1 MRSAQPGTLIAYPVG
16 MKLLH
21 PPSRRVLVAL
31 GLGIA
36 AAAFADDATAE
47 SNALAIDTVW
57 TLLAA
62 ILVFLMQAGFAMLE
76 TGLTRAKNAANILM
90 KNLMDFSVGSLA
102 FWAVGYALMFG
113 ASQAGLFGASGFFLA
128 ATSAAGTDGAST
140 FAFWLFQAVF
150 AATAATIVSGCVA
163 ERTRFPAYM
172 VYSVFVTAL
181 IYPVVGHWIWG
192 GGWLSKLGPGFAD
205 FAGSTVVHSTGG
217 WLGLAGAIVVGPR
230 VGKYVRNGGGL
241 TARAIPGHNLPLASL
256 GVFILWFGWFGFNA
270 GSTVAGTDLSIALI
284 ALNTNLAAAAGAVAA
299 LFTAWLWFRKP
310 DPTFA
315 LNGAIAGLV
324 SITAG
329 CAFVSPAMSVLIGLI
344 GGVVVVLSVE
354 LLDKVCRIDDPIGAV
369 SAHGVC
375 GAWGTLAVGLFADEA
390 IGGVAGLFFGGGA
403 AQLGVQFVG
412 VLAVFA
418 WSMAAGL
425 ALFAVIKGVMGLR
438 VSRQEELRGLDI
450 GEHGAEAYSGF
461 QIFSSQ

>member
-1 MRSAQPGTLIAYPVG
+1 
-16 MKLLH
+16 MKLPH
-21 PPSRRVLVAL
+21 PPKRCVLVL
-31 GLGIA
+31 VGLGVA
-36 AAAFADDATAE
+36 LAAFADAD

-62 ILVFLMQAGFAMLE
+62 VLVFLMQAGFAMLE

-90 KNLMDFSVGSLA
+90 KNLMDFSIGMLS
-102 FWAVGYALMFG
+102 FWAIGYALMFG
-113 ASQAGLFGASGFFLA
+113 ASKAGLFGGSDFFLA
-128 ATSAAGTDGAST
+128 NFTSAGTGNASD
-140 FAFWLFQAVF
+140 FAFWLFQAMF
-150 AATAATIVSGCVA
+150 AATAATIVSGSMA

-172 VYSVFVTAL
+172 VYSLFVTAL
-181 IYPVVGHWIWG
+181 IYPIVGHWTWG
-192 GGWLSKLGPGFAD
+192 GGWLNDIGPGFAD

-217 WLGLAGAIVVGPR
+217 WLGLVGAMVIGPR
-230 VGKYVRNGGGL
+230 VGKYVQNGSGL
-241 TARAIPGHNLPLASL
+241 TARAIPGHSLPLASL

-284 ALNTNLAAAAGAVAA
+284 ALNTNVAAAAGAVGA
-299 LFTAWLWFRKP
+299 LFTAWIWFRKP

-329 CAFVSPAMSVLIGLI
+329 CAFVAPAMAVLIGLL
-344 GGVVVVLSVE
+344 GGVLVVLSVE
-354 LLDKVCRIDDPIGAV
+354 LLDKVCKIDDPIGAV

-375 GAWGTLAVGLFADEA
+375 GAWGTLAVGLFANEA
-390 IGGVAGLFFGGGA
+390 IGGVSGLFFGGGL

-412 VLAVFA
+412 VVAVFA
-418 WSMAAGL
+418 WTMAAGFV
-425 ALFAVIKGVMGLR
+425 LFAVIKAVMGLR
-438 VSRQEELRGLDI
+438 VSRDEELRGLDI
-450 GEHGAEAYSGF
+450 DEHGAEAYSGF

>member
-1 MRSAQPGTLIAYPVG
+1 
-16 MKLLH
+16 MKLPH
-21 PPSRRVLVAL
+21 PPKRRVLVLL
-31 GLGIA
+31 GLGVA
-36 AAAFADDATAE
+36 LAAFADAD

-57 TLLAA
+57 ILFAA
-62 ILVFLMQAGFAMLE
+62 VLVFLMQAGFAMLE

-90 KNLMDFSVGSLA
+90 KNLMDFSIGSLA
-102 FWAVGYALMFG
+102 FWAVGYAIMFG
-113 ASQAGLFGASGFFLA
+113 ASKAGLFGLGDFFLA
-128 ATSAAGTDGAST
+128 ATSAANAGEADTAST

-150 AATAATIVSGCVA
+150 AATAATIVSGSMA

-192 GGWLSKLGPGFAD
+192 GGWLSNLGPGFAD

-217 WLGLAGAIVVGPR
+217 WLGLVGAMVLGPR
-230 VGKYVRNGGGL
+230 IGKYVKNGAGL
-241 TARAIPGHNLPLASL
+241 TTRAIPGHSLPLASL

-284 ALNTNLAAAAGAVAA
+284 ALNTNVAAAAGAVGA
-299 LFTAWLWFRKP
+299 LFTAWIWFRKP

-329 CAFVSPAMSVLIGLI
+329 CAFVAPAMAVLIGLL
-344 GGVVVVLSVE
+344 GGVLVVLSVE
-354 LLDKVCRIDDPIGAV
+354 FLDKVCKIDDPIGAV

-375 GAWGTLAVGLFADEA
+375 GAWGTLAVGLFANEA
-390 IGGVAGLFFGGGA
+390 IGGVSGLFFGGGL

-412 VLAVFA
+412 VVAVFA
-418 WSMAAGL
+418 WTMAAGFV
-425 ALFAVIKGVMGLR
+425 LFTVIKAVMGLR
-438 VSRQEELRGLDI
+438 VSREDELRGLDI

>member
-1 MRSAQPGTLIAYPVG
+1 
-16 MKLLH
+16 MKLPH
-21 PPSRRVLVAL
+21 PPKRRVLVLL
-31 GLGIA
+31 GLGVA
-36 AAAFADDATAE
+36 LAAFADAD

-57 TLLAA
+57 ILFAA
-62 ILVFLMQAGFAMLE
+62 VLVFLMQAGFAMLE

-90 KNLMDFSVGSLA
+90 KNLMDFSIGSLA
-102 FWAVGYALMFG
+102 FWAVGYAIMFG
-113 ASQAGLFGASGFFLA
+113 ASKAGLFGLGDFFLA
-128 ATSAAGTDGAST
+128 ATSAANAGEADTAST

-150 AATAATIVSGCVA
+150 AATAATIVSGSMA

-192 GGWLSKLGPGFAD
+192 GGWLSNLGPGFAD

-217 WLGLAGAIVVGPR
+217 WLGLVGAMVLGPR
-230 VGKYVRNGGGL
+230 IGKYVKNGAGL
-241 TARAIPGHNLPLASL
+241 TTRAIPGHSLPLASL

-284 ALNTNLAAAAGAVAA
+284 ALNTNVAAAAGAVGA
-299 LFTAWLWFRKP
+299 LFTAWIWFRKP

-329 CAFVSPAMSVLIGLI
+329 CAFVAPAMAVLIGLL
-344 GGVVVVLSVE
+344 GGVLVVLSVE
-354 LLDKVCRIDDPIGAV
+354 FLDKVCKIDDPIGAV

-375 GAWGTLAVGLFADEA
+375 GAWGTLAVGLFANEA
-390 IGGVAGLFFGGGA
+390 IGGVSGLFFGGGL

-412 VLAVFA
+412 VVAVFA
-418 WSMAAGL
+418 WTMAAGFV
-425 ALFAVIKGVMGLR
+425 LFSVIKAVMGLR
-438 VSRQEELRGLDI
+438 VSREDELRGLDI

>member
-1 MRSAQPGTLIAYPVG
+1 
-16 MKLLH
+16 MKLPH
-21 PPSRRVLVAL
+21 PPKRRVLVLL

-36 AAAFADDATAE
+36 VAAFADAD

-57 TLLAA
+57 TLFAA
-62 ILVFLMQAGFAMLE
+62 VLVFLMQAGFAMLE

-90 KNLMDFSVGSLA
+90 KNLMDFSIGSLA
-102 FWAVGYALMFG
+102 FWAIGYAIMFG
-113 ASQAGLFGASGFFLA
+113 ASKAGLFGFSDFFLA
-128 ATSAAGTDGAST
+128 NFAAAGTVHASD
-140 FAFWLFQAVF
+140 FAFWLFQAMF
-150 AATAATIVSGCVA
+150 AATAATIVSGSMA

-181 IYPVVGHWIWG
+181 IYPIVGHWIWG
-192 GGWLSKLGPGFAD
+192 GGWLSNLGPGFAD

-217 WLGLAGAIVVGPR
+217 WLGLAGAIVLGPR
-230 VGKYVRNGGGL
+230 IGKYVKNGKG
-241 TARAIPGHNLPLASL
+241 TSARAIPGHSLPLAAL

-284 ALNTNLAAAAGAVAA
+284 ALNTNVAAAAGAVGA
-299 LFTAWLWFRKP
+299 LFTAWIWFHKP

-329 CAFVSPAMSVLIGLI
+329 CAFVSPVMAVLIGLL
-344 GGVVVVLSVE
+344 GGVLVVLAVE
-354 LLDKVCRIDDPIGAV
+354 LLDKVCKIDDPIGAV

-375 GAWGTLAVGLFADEA
+375 GAWGTLAVGLFANEA
-390 IGGVAGLFFGGGA
+390 IGGVSGLFFGGGL

-412 VLAVFA
+412 VVAVFA
-418 WSMAAGL
+418 WTMVVGL
-425 ALFAVIKGVMGLR
+425 ALFAAIKAVMGLR
-438 VSRQEELRGLDI
+438 VSRDDELRGLDI

-461 QIFSSQ
+461 QIFVSQ

>member
-1 MRSAQPGTLIAYPVG
+1 
-16 MKLLH
+16 MKLPQ
-21 PPSRRVLVAL
+21 PPKRHVLVLL

-36 AAAFADDATAE
+36 FAAFADAD
-47 SNALAIDTVW
+47 SNVVAIDTVW
-57 TLLAA
+57 TLFAA
-62 ILVFLMQAGFAMLE
+62 VLVFLMQAGFAMLE

-90 KNLMDFSVGSLA
+90 KNLMDFSIGSLV

-113 ASQAGLFGASGFFLA
+113 ASKAGLFGFSGFFLGG
-128 ATSAAGTDGAST
+128 TSAADAGGADTAST
-140 FAFWLFQAVF
+140 FAFWLFQAMF
-150 AATAATIVSGCVA
+150 AATAATIVSGSMA

-181 IYPVVGHWIWG
+181 IYPIVGHWIWG
-192 GGWLSKLGPGFAD
+192 GGWLSNLGPGFAD

-217 WLGLAGAIVVGPR
+217 WLGLVGAMVLGPR
-230 VGKYVRNGGGL
+230 IGKYVKNGAGL
-241 TARAIPGHNLPLASL
+241 TARAIPGHSLPLASL

-284 ALNTNLAAAAGAVAA
+284 ALNTNVAAAAGAVGA
-299 LFTAWLWFRKP
+299 LFTAWIWFRKP

-329 CAFVSPAMSVLIGLI
+329 CAYVAPAMAVLIGLL
-344 GGVVVVLSVE
+344 GGVLVVLAVE
-354 LLDKVCRIDDPIGAV
+354 LLDKVCKIDDPIGAV

-375 GAWGTLAVGLFADEA
+375 GAWGTLAVGLFANEA
-390 IGGVAGLFFGGGA
+390 IGGVSGLFFGGGL

-412 VLAVFA
+412 VVAVFA
-418 WSMAAGL
+418 WTMAVGFV
-425 ALFAVIKGVMGLR
+425 LFSVIKAAMGLR
-438 VSRQEELRGLDI
+438 VSREEELRGLDI

>member
-1 MRSAQPGTLIAYPVG
+1 
-16 MKLLH
+16 MKLPQ
-21 PPSRRVLVAL
+21 PPKRHVLVLL

-36 AAAFADDATAE
+36 FAAFADAD
-47 SNALAIDTVW
+47 SNVVAIDTVW
-57 TLLAA
+57 TLFAA
-62 ILVFLMQAGFAMLE
+62 VLVFLMQAGFAMLE

-90 KNLMDFSVGSLA
+90 KNLMDFSIGSLV

-113 ASQAGLFGASGFFLA
+113 ASKAGLFGFSGFFLGG
-128 ATSAAGTDGAST
+128 TSAADAGGADTAST
-140 FAFWLFQAVF
+140 FAGWLFQAMF
-150 AATAATIVSGCVA
+150 AATAATIVSGSMA

-181 IYPVVGHWIWG
+181 IYPIVGHWIWG
-192 GGWLSKLGPGFAD
+192 GGWLSNLGPGFAD

-217 WLGLAGAIVVGPR
+217 WLGLVGAMVLGPR
-230 VGKYVRNGGGL
+230 IGKYVKNGAGL
-241 TARAIPGHNLPLASL
+241 TARAIPGHSLPLASL

-284 ALNTNLAAAAGAVAA
+284 ALNTNVAAAAGAVGA
-299 LFTAWLWFRKP
+299 LFTAWIWFRKP

-329 CAFVSPAMSVLIGLI
+329 CAYVAPAMAVLIGLL
-344 GGVVVVLSVE
+344 GGVLVVLAVE
-354 LLDKVCRIDDPIGAV
+354 LLDKVCKIDDPIGAV

-375 GAWGTLAVGLFADEA
+375 GAWGTLAVGLFANEA
-390 IGGVAGLFFGGGA
+390 IGGVSGLFFGGGL

-412 VLAVFA
+412 VVAVFA
-418 WSMAAGL
+418 WTMAAGFV
-425 ALFAVIKGVMGLR
+425 LFSVIKAAMGLR
-438 VSRQEELRGLDI
+438 VSREEELRGLDI

>member
-1 MRSAQPGTLIAYPVG
+1 
-16 MKLLH
+16 MKLPH
-21 PPSRRVLVAL
+21 PPKRRVLVLL
-31 GLGIA
+31 GLGVA
-36 AAAFADDATAE
+36 LAAFADAD

-57 TLLAA
+57 ILFAA
-62 ILVFLMQAGFAMLE
+62 VLVFLMQAGFAMLE

-90 KNLMDFSVGSLA
+90 KNLMDFSIGSLA
-102 FWAVGYALMFG
+102 FWAVGYAIMFG
-113 ASQAGLFGASGFFLA
+113 ASKAGLFGLGDFFLA
-128 ATSAAGTDGAST
+128 ATSAANAGEADTAST

-150 AATAATIVSGCVA
+150 AATAATIVSGSMA

-192 GGWLSKLGPGFAD
+192 GGWLSNLGPGFAD

-217 WLGLAGAIVVGPR
+217 WLGLVGAMVLGPR
-230 VGKYVRNGGGL
+230 IGKYVKNGAGV
-241 TARAIPGHNLPLASL
+241 TTRAIPGHSLPLASL

-284 ALNTNLAAAAGAVAA
+284 ALNTNVAAAAGAVGA
-299 LFTAWLWFRKP
+299 LFTAWIWFRKP

-329 CAFVSPAMSVLIGLI
+329 CAFVAPAMAVLIGLL
-344 GGVVVVLSVE
+344 GGVLVVLSVE
-354 LLDKVCRIDDPIGAV
+354 FLDKVCKIDDPIGAV

-375 GAWGTLAVGLFADEA
+375 GAWGTLAVGLFANEA
-390 IGGVAGLFFGGGA
+390 IGGVSGLFFGGGL

-412 VLAVFA
+412 VVAVFA
-418 WSMAAGL
+418 WTMAAGFV
-425 ALFAVIKGVMGLR
+425 LFTVIKAVMGLR
-438 VSRQEELRGLDI
+438 VSREEELRGLDI

>member
-1 MRSAQPGTLIAYPVG
+1 MRLP
-16 MKLLH
+16 H
-21 PPSRRVLVAL
+21 PPKRRVLVLL
-31 GLGIA
+31 GLGVA
-36 AAAFADDATAE
+36 LAAFADAD

-57 TLLAA
+57 ILFAA
-62 ILVFLMQAGFAMLE
+62 VLVFLMQAGFAMLE

-90 KNLMDFSVGSLA
+90 KNLMDFSIGSLA
-102 FWAVGYALMFG
+102 FWAVGYAIMFG
-113 ASQAGLFGASGFFLA
+113 ASKAGLFGLGDFFLA
-128 ATSAAGTDGAST
+128 GTSAANAGEADTAST

-150 AATAATIVSGCVA
+150 AATAATIVSGSMA

-192 GGWLSKLGPGFAD
+192 GGWLSNLGPGFAD

-217 WLGLAGAIVVGPR
+217 WLGLVGAMVLGPR
-230 VGKYVRNGGGL
+230 IGKYVKNGAGL
-241 TARAIPGHNLPLASL
+241 TARAIPGHSLPLASL

-284 ALNTNLAAAAGAVAA
+284 ALNTNVAAAAGAVGA
-299 LFTAWLWFRKP
+299 LFTAWIWFRKP

-329 CAFVSPAMSVLIGLI
+329 CAFVAPAMAVLIGLL
-344 GGVVVVLSVE
+344 GGVLVVLSVE
-354 LLDKVCRIDDPIGAV
+354 LLDKVCKIDDPIGAV

-375 GAWGTLAVGLFADEA
+375 GAWGTLAVGLFANEA
-390 IGGVAGLFFGGGA
+390 IGGVSGLFFGGGL

-412 VLAVFA
+412 VVAVFA
-418 WSMAAGL
+418 WTMAAGFV
-425 ALFAVIKGVMGLR
+425 LFTVIKAAMGLR
-438 VSRQEELRGLDI
+438 VSREEELRGLDI

>member
-1 MRSAQPGTLIAYPVG
+1 
-16 MKLLH
+16 MKLPH
-21 PPSRRVLVAL
+21 PPNRCVLVLL

-36 AAAFADDATAE
+36 FAAFADADSTSA
-47 SNALAIDTVW
+47 AIDTVW
-57 TLLAA
+57 ILLAA
-62 ILVFLMQAGFAMLE
+62 VLVFLMQAGFAMLE

-90 KNLMDFSVGSLA
+90 KNLMDFSIGSLA
-102 FWAVGYALMFG
+102 FWAVGYGLMFG
-113 ASQAGLFGASGFFLA
+113 ASKAGLVGFSHFFLGD
-128 ATSAAGTDGAST
+128 TSATDAGSIETAST

-150 AATAATIVSGCVA
+150 AATAATIVSGSMA

-181 IYPVVGHWIWG
+181 IYPVAGHWIWG
-192 GGWLSKLGPGFAD
+192 GGWLSNLGPGFAD

-217 WLGLAGAIVVGPR
+217 WLGLIGAIVIGPR
-230 VGKYVRNGGGL
+230 IGKYVKDGSRL
-241 TARAIPGHNLPLASL
+241 TARAIPGHSLPLASL

-270 GSTVAGTDLSIALI
+270 GSTVSGTDLSIALI
-284 ALNTNLAAAAGAVAA
+284 ALNTNLAAAGGAVGA
-299 LFTAWLWFRKP
+299 LFTSWLWFRKP

-329 CAFVSPAMSVLIGLI
+329 CAFVAPGMAVLTGLL
-344 GGVVVVLSVE
+344 GGVLVVLSVE
-354 LLDKVCRIDDPIGAV
+354 LLDKVFRIDDPIGAV

-375 GAWGTLAVGLFADEA
+375 GAWGTLAVGLFANEN
-390 IGGVAGLFFGGGA
+390 IGGVSGLFFGGGLT
-403 AQLGVQFVG
+403 QLGVQFVG

-418 WSMAAGL
+418 WTMTAGFI
-425 ALFAVIKGVMGLR
+425 LFSVIKVVMGLR
-438 VSRQEELRGLDI
+438 VSREEELRGLDI

>member
-1 MRSAQPGTLIAYPVG
+1 
-16 MKLLH
+16 MKLPH
-21 PPSRRVLVAL
+21 PPKRRVLVLL
-31 GLGIA
+31 GLGVA
-36 AAAFADDATAE
+36 LAAFADAD

-57 TLLAA
+57 ILFAA
-62 ILVFLMQAGFAMLE
+62 VLVFLMQAGFAMLE

-90 KNLMDFSVGSLA
+90 KNLMDFSIGSLV
-102 FWAVGYALMFG
+102 FWAIGYALMFG
-113 ASQAGLFGASGFFLA
+113 ASKAGLFGFSGFFLGG
-128 ATSAAGTDGAST
+128 TSAADAGGADTAST
-140 FAFWLFQAVF
+140 FAFWLFQAMF
-150 AATAATIVSGCVA
+150 AATAATIVSGSMA

-181 IYPVVGHWIWG
+181 IYPIVGHWIWG
-192 GGWLSKLGPGFAD
+192 GGWLSNLGPGFAD

-217 WLGLAGAIVVGPR
+217 WLGLVGAMVLGPR
-230 VGKYVRNGGGL
+230 IGKYVKNGAGL
-241 TARAIPGHNLPLASL
+241 TARAIPGHSLPLASL

-284 ALNTNLAAAAGAVAA
+284 ALNTNVAAAAGAVGA
-299 LFTAWLWFRKP
+299 LFTAWIWFRKP

-329 CAFVSPAMSVLIGLI
+329 CAYVAPAMAVLIGLL
-344 GGVVVVLSVE
+344 GGVLVVLSVE
-354 LLDKVCRIDDPIGAV
+354 LLDKVCKIDDPIGAV

-375 GAWGTLAVGLFADEA
+375 GAWGTLAVGLFANEA
-390 IGGVAGLFFGGGA
+390 IGGVSGLFFGGGL

-412 VLAVFA
+412 VVAVFA
-418 WSMAAGL
+418 WTMAAGFV
-425 ALFAVIKGVMGLR
+425 LFSVIKAVMGLR
-438 VSRQEELRGLDI
+438 VSREDELRGLDI

>member
-1 MRSAQPGTLIAYPVG
+1 
-16 MKLLH
+16 MKLPH
-21 PPSRRVLVAL
+21 PPKRRVLVLL
-31 GLGIA
+31 GLGVA
-36 AAAFADDATAE
+36 LAAFADAD

-57 TLLAA
+57 ILFAA
-62 ILVFLMQAGFAMLE
+62 VLVFLMQAGFAMLE

-90 KNLMDFSVGSLA
+90 KNLMDFSIGSLA
-102 FWAVGYALMFG
+102 FWAVGYAIMFG
-113 ASQAGLFGASGFFLA
+113 ASKAGLFGLGDFFLA
-128 ATSAAGTDGAST
+128 GTSAANAGEADTASI
-140 FAFWLFQAVF
+140 FAGWLFQAVF
-150 AATAATIVSGCVA
+150 AATAATIVSGSMA

-192 GGWLSKLGPGFAD
+192 GGWLSNLGPGFAD

-217 WLGLAGAIVVGPR
+217 WLGLVGAMVLGPR
-230 VGKYVRNGGGL
+230 IGKYVKNGAGL
-241 TARAIPGHNLPLASL
+241 TARAIPGHSLPLASL

-284 ALNTNLAAAAGAVAA
+284 ALNTNVAAAAGTVGA
-299 LFTAWLWFRKP
+299 LFTAWIWFRKP

-329 CAFVSPAMSVLIGLI
+329 CAFVAPAMAVLIGLL
-344 GGVVVVLSVE
+344 GGVLVVLSVE
-354 LLDKVCRIDDPIGAV
+354 FLDKVCKIDDPIGAV

-375 GAWGTLAVGLFADEA
+375 GAWGTLAVGLFANEA
-390 IGGVAGLFFGGGA
+390 IGGVSGLFFGGGL

-412 VLAVFA
+412 VVAVFA
-418 WSMAAGL
+418 WTMAAGFV
-425 ALFAVIKGVMGLR
+425 LFTVIKAVMGLR
-438 VSRQEELRGLDI
+438 VSREDELRGLDI

>member
-1 MRSAQPGTLIAYPVG
+1 
-16 MKLLH
+16 MKLPH
-21 PPSRRVLVAL
+21 PPKRRVLVLL
-31 GLGIA
+31 GLGVA
-36 AAAFADDATAE
+36 LAAFADAD

-57 TLLAA
+57 ILFAA
-62 ILVFLMQAGFAMLE
+62 VLVFLMQAGFAMLE

-90 KNLMDFSVGSLA
+90 KNLMDFSIGSLA
-102 FWAVGYALMFG
+102 FWAVGYAIMFG
-113 ASQAGLFGASGFFLA
+113 ASKAGLFGLGDFFLA
-128 ATSAAGTDGAST
+128 GTSAANAGEADTAST

-150 AATAATIVSGCVA
+150 AATAATIVSGSMA

-192 GGWLSKLGPGFAD
+192 GGWLSNLGPGFAD

-217 WLGLAGAIVVGPR
+217 WLGLVGAMVLGPR
-230 VGKYVRNGGGL
+230 IGKYVKNGAGL
-241 TARAIPGHNLPLASL
+241 TARAIPGHSLPLASL

-284 ALNTNLAAAAGAVAA
+284 ALNTNVAAAAGAVGA
-299 LFTAWLWFRKP
+299 LFTAWIWFRKP

-329 CAFVSPAMSVLIGLI
+329 CAYVAPAMAVLIGLL
-344 GGVVVVLSVE
+344 GGVLVVLAVE
-354 LLDKVCRIDDPIGAV
+354 LLDKVCKIDDPIGAV

-375 GAWGTLAVGLFADEA
+375 GAWGTLAVGLFANEA
-390 IGGVAGLFFGGGA
+390 IGGVSGLFFGGGL

-412 VLAVFA
+412 VVAVFA
-418 WSMAAGL
+418 WTMAAGFV
-425 ALFAVIKGVMGLR
+425 LFSVIKAAMGLR
-438 VSRQEELRGLDI
+438 VSREEELRGLDI

>member
-1 MRSAQPGTLIAYPVG
+1 
-16 MKLLH
+16 MKLPH
-21 PPSRRVLVAL
+21 PPKRRVLVLL
-31 GLGIA
+31 GLGVA
-36 AAAFADDATAE
+36 LAAFADAD

-57 TLLAA
+57 ILFAA
-62 ILVFLMQAGFAMLE
+62 VLVFLMQAGFAMLE

-90 KNLMDFSVGSLA
+90 KNLMDFSIGSLA
-102 FWAVGYALMFG
+102 FWAVGYAIMFG
-113 ASQAGLFGASGFFLA
+113 ASKAGLFGLGDFFLA
-128 ATSAAGTDGAST
+128 TTSAANAGEADTAST

-150 AATAATIVSGCVA
+150 AATAATIVSGSMA

-192 GGWLSKLGPGFAD
+192 GGWLSNLGPGFAD

-217 WLGLAGAIVVGPR
+217 WLGLVGAMVLGPR
-230 VGKYVRNGGGL
+230 IGKYVKNGAGL
-241 TARAIPGHNLPLASL
+241 TARAIPGHSLPLASL

-284 ALNTNLAAAAGAVAA
+284 ALNTNVAAAAGAVGA
-299 LFTAWLWFRKP
+299 LFTAWIWFRKP

-329 CAFVSPAMSVLIGLI
+329 CAFVAPAMAVLIGLL
-344 GGVVVVLSVE
+344 GGVLVVLSVE
-354 LLDKVCRIDDPIGAV
+354 FLDKVCKIDDPIGAV

-375 GAWGTLAVGLFADEA
+375 GAWGTLAVGLFANEA
-390 IGGVAGLFFGGGA
+390 IGGVSGLFFGGGL

-412 VLAVFA
+412 VVAVFA
-418 WSMAAGL
+418 WTMAAGFV
-425 ALFAVIKGVMGLR
+425 LFTVIKAVMGLR
-438 VSRQEELRGLDI
+438 VSREDELRGLDI

>member
-1 MRSAQPGTLIAYPVG
+1 
-16 MKLLH
+16 MKLPH
-21 PPSRRVLVAL
+21 PPKRRVLVLL
-31 GLGIA
+31 GLGVA
-36 AAAFADDATAE
+36 LAAFADAD

-57 TLLAA
+57 ILFAA
-62 ILVFLMQAGFAMLE
+62 VLVFLMQAGFAMLE

-90 KNLMDFSVGSLA
+90 KNLMDFSIGSLA
-102 FWAVGYALMFG
+102 FWAVGYAIMFG
-113 ASQAGLFGASGFFLA
+113 ASKAGLFGLGDFFLA
-128 ATSAAGTDGAST
+128 GTSAANAGEADTAST

-150 AATAATIVSGCVA
+150 AATAATIVSGSMA

-192 GGWLSKLGPGFAD
+192 GGWLSNLGPGFAD

-217 WLGLAGAIVVGPR
+217 WLGLVGAMVLGPR
-230 VGKYVRNGGGL
+230 IGKYVKNGAGL
-241 TARAIPGHNLPLASL
+241 TARAIPGHSLPLASL

-284 ALNTNLAAAAGAVAA
+284 ALNTNVAAAAGAVGA
-299 LFTAWLWFRKP
+299 LFTAWIWFRKP

-329 CAFVSPAMSVLIGLI
+329 CAFVAPAMAVLIGLL
-344 GGVVVVLSVE
+344 GGVLVVLSVE
-354 LLDKVCRIDDPIGAV
+354 FLDKVCKIDDPIGAV

-375 GAWGTLAVGLFADEA
+375 GAWGTLAVGLFANEA
-390 IGGVAGLFFGGGA
+390 IGGVSGLFFGGGL

-412 VLAVFA
+412 VVAVFA
-418 WSMAAGL
+418 WTMAAGFV
-425 ALFAVIKGVMGLR
+425 LFTVIKAAMGLR
-438 VSRQEELRGLDI
+438 VSREEELRGLDI

>member
-1 MRSAQPGTLIAYPVG
+1 
-16 MKLLH
+16 MKLPH
-21 PPSRRVLVAL
+21 PPKRRVLVLL
-31 GLGIA
+31 GLGVA
-36 AAAFADDATAE
+36 LAAFADAD

-57 TLLAA
+57 ILFAA
-62 ILVFLMQAGFAMLE
+62 VLVFLMQAGFAMLE

-90 KNLMDFSVGSLA
+90 KNLMDFSIGSLV
-102 FWAVGYALMFG
+102 FWAIGYALMFG
-113 ASQAGLFGASGFFLA
+113 ASKAGLFGFSGFFLGG
-128 ATSAAGTDGAST
+128 TSAADAGGADTAST
-140 FAFWLFQAVF
+140 FAFWLFQAMF
-150 AATAATIVSGCVA
+150 AATAATIVSGSMA

-181 IYPVVGHWIWG
+181 IYPIVGHWIWG
-192 GGWLSKLGPGFAD
+192 DGWLSNLGPGFAD

-217 WLGLAGAIVVGPR
+217 WLGLVGAMVLGPR
-230 VGKYVRNGGGL
+230 IGKYVKNGAGL
-241 TARAIPGHNLPLASL
+241 TARAIPGHSLPLASL

-284 ALNTNLAAAAGAVAA
+284 ALNTNVAAAAGAVGA
-299 LFTAWLWFRKP
+299 LFTAWIWFRKP

-329 CAFVSPAMSVLIGLI
+329 CAYVAPAMAVLIGLL
-344 GGVVVVLSVE
+344 GGVLVVLSVE
-354 LLDKVCRIDDPIGAV
+354 LLDKVCKIDDPIGAV

-375 GAWGTLAVGLFADEA
+375 GAWGTLAVGLFANEA
-390 IGGVAGLFFGGGA
+390 IGGVSGLFFGGGL

-412 VLAVFA
+412 VVAVFA
-418 WSMAAGL
+418 WTMAAGFV
-425 ALFAVIKGVMGLR
+425 LFSVIKAVMGLR
-438 VSRQEELRGLDI
+438 VSREDELRGLDI

>member
-1 MRSAQPGTLIAYPVG
+1 
-16 MKLLH
+16 MKLPH
-21 PPSRRVLVAL
+21 PPKRRVLVLL
-31 GLGIA
+31 GLGVA
-36 AAAFADDATAE
+36 LAAFADAD

-57 TLLAA
+57 ILFAA
-62 ILVFLMQAGFAMLE
+62 VLVFLMQAGFAMLE

-90 KNLMDFSVGSLA
+90 KNLMDFSIGSLA
-102 FWAVGYALMFG
+102 FWAVGYAIMFG
-113 ASQAGLFGASGFFLA
+113 ASKAGLFGLGDFFLA
-128 ATSAAGTDGAST
+128 GTSAANAGEADTAST

-150 AATAATIVSGCVA
+150 AATAATIVSGSMA

-192 GGWLSKLGPGFAD
+192 GGWLSNLGPGFAD

-217 WLGLAGAIVVGPR
+217 WLGLVGAMVLGPR
-230 VGKYVRNGGGL
+230 IGKYVKNGAGL
-241 TARAIPGHNLPLASL
+241 TTRAIPGHSLPLASL

-284 ALNTNLAAAAGAVAA
+284 ALNTNVAAAAGAVGA
-299 LFTAWLWFRKP
+299 LFTAWIWFRKP

-329 CAFVSPAMSVLIGLI
+329 CAFVAPAMAVLIGLL
-344 GGVVVVLSVE
+344 GGVLVVLSVE
-354 LLDKVCRIDDPIGAV
+354 FLDKVCKIDDPIGAV

-375 GAWGTLAVGLFADEA
+375 GAWGTLAVGLFANEA
-390 IGGVAGLFFGGGA
+390 IGGVSGLFFGGGL

-412 VLAVFA
+412 VVAVFA
-418 WSMAAGL
+418 WTMAAGFV
-425 ALFAVIKGVMGLR
+425 LFTVIKAVMGLR
-438 VSRQEELRGLDI
+438 VSREDELRGLDI

>member
-1 MRSAQPGTLIAYPVG
+1 

-21 PPSRRVLVAL
+21 PPSRRVLAAL

-36 AAAFADDATAE
+36 AAAFADDATAAE

-90 KNLMDFSVGSLA
+90 KNLMDFSIGSLA

-192 GGWLSKLGPGFAD
+192 GGWLSNLDPGFAD

>member
-1 MRSAQPGTLIAYPVG
+1 
-16 MKLLH
+16 MKLPY
-21 PPSRRVLVAL
+21 PPKRRVLVLL
-31 GLGIA
+31 GLGVA
-36 AAAFADDATAE
+36 LAAFADAD

-57 TLLAA
+57 ILFAA
-62 ILVFLMQAGFAMLE
+62 VLVFLMQAGFAMLE

-90 KNLMDFSVGSLA
+90 KNLMDFSIGSLV
-102 FWAVGYALMFG
+102 FWAIGYALMFG
-113 ASQAGLFGASGFFLA
+113 ASKAGLFGFSGFFLGG
-128 ATSAAGTDGAST
+128 TSAADAGGADTAST
-140 FAFWLFQAVF
+140 FAFWLFQAMF
-150 AATAATIVSGCVA
+150 AATAATIVSGSMA

-181 IYPVVGHWIWG
+181 IYPIVGHWIWG
-192 GGWLSKLGPGFAD
+192 GGWLSNLGPGFAD

-217 WLGLAGAIVVGPR
+217 WLGLVGAMVLGPR
-230 VGKYVRNGGGL
+230 IGKYVKNGAGL
-241 TARAIPGHNLPLASL
+241 TARAIPGHSLPLASL

-284 ALNTNLAAAAGAVAA
+284 ALNTNVAAAAGAVGA
-299 LFTAWLWFRKP
+299 LFTAWIWFRKP

-329 CAFVSPAMSVLIGLI
+329 CAYVAPAMAVLIGLL
-344 GGVVVVLSVE
+344 GGVLVVLSVE
-354 LLDKVCRIDDPIGAV
+354 LLDKVCKIDDPIGAV

-375 GAWGTLAVGLFADEA
+375 GAWGTLAVGLFANEA
-390 IGGVAGLFFGGGA
+390 IGGVSGLFFGGGL

-412 VLAVFA
+412 VVAVFA
-418 WSMAAGL
+418 WTMAAGFV
-425 ALFAVIKGVMGLR
+425 LFSVIKAVMGLR
-438 VSRQEELRGLDI
+438 VSREDELRGLDI

>member
-1 MRSAQPGTLIAYPVG
+1 MRLP
-16 MKLLH
+16 H
-21 PPSRRVLVAL
+21 PPKRRVLVLL
-31 GLGIA
+31 GLGVA
-36 AAAFADDATAE
+36 LAAFADAD

-57 TLLAA
+57 ILFAA
-62 ILVFLMQAGFAMLE
+62 VLVFLMQAGFAMLE

-90 KNLMDFSVGSLA
+90 KNLMDFSIGSLA
-102 FWAVGYALMFG
+102 FWVVGYGIMFG
-113 ASQAGLFGASGFFLA
+113 ASKAGLFGFSDFFLA
-128 ATSAAGTDGAST
+128 TTSAATAGEAGTAST

-150 AATAATIVSGCVA
+150 AATAATIVSGSMA

-192 GGWLSKLGPGFAD
+192 GGWLSNLGPGFAD

-217 WLGLAGAIVVGPR
+217 WLGLVGAMVLGPR
-230 VGKYVRNGGGL
+230 IGKYVKNGAGL
-241 TARAIPGHNLPLASL
+241 TARAIPGHSLPLASL

-284 ALNTNLAAAAGAVAA
+284 ALNTNVAAAAGAVGA
-299 LFTAWLWFRKP
+299 LFTAWIWFRKP

-329 CAFVSPAMSVLIGLI
+329 CAFVAPAMAVLIGLL
-344 GGVVVVLSVE
+344 GGVLVVLSVE
-354 LLDKVCRIDDPIGAV
+354 LLDKVCKIDDPIGAV

-375 GAWGTLAVGLFADEA
+375 GAWGTLAVGLFANEA
-390 IGGVAGLFFGGGA
+390 IGGVSGLFFGGGL

-412 VLAVFA
+412 VVAVFA
-418 WSMAAGL
+418 WTMAAGFV
-425 ALFAVIKGVMGLR
+425 LFTVIKAVMGLR
-438 VSRQEELRGLDI
+438 VSREDELRGLDI